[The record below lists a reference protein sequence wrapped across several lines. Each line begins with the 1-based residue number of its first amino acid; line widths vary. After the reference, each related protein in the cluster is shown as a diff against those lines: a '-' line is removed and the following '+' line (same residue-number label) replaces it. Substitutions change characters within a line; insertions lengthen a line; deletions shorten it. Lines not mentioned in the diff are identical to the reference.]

1 MSRTPGFLHYAL
13 LGLLLSAAG
22 GVLFTMLAP
31 LLGTD
36 NALRGVLALV
46 ALACLLYLLAVS
58 RERAGRVLTPL
69 LWLLGVALL
78 WTMQP
83 PLGLYALAH
92 VGGLWLIRSLYH
104 HPGPLAALL
113 DLGLTGLAFAA
124 ALWATAQTGSL
135 FLALWCFFLVQ
146 ALFVLI
152 PPAFPRATDPTD
164 AQQDRFRQ
172 ASRTAEAALRS
183 LSTKP

>member
-1 MSRTPGFLHYAL
+1 MNQAPGFLHHAL

-22 GVLFTMLAP
+22 GVLFFVLAP
-31 LLGTD
+31 LLGGSS
-36 NALRGVLALV
+36 ALRSVLALV
-46 ALACLLYLLAVS
+46 ALACLLHLLAVS

-69 LWLLGVALL
+69 LWLIGAALL
-78 WTMQP
+78 WAMQP
-83 PLGLYALAH
+83 PLALFALAH
-92 VGGLWLIRSLYH
+92 AGGLWLIRSLYH

-113 DLGLTGLAFAA
+113 DLGLTGLAFAT
-124 ALWATAQTGSL
+124 ALWATDRTGSL
-135 FLALWCFFLVQ
+135 FLTLWCFFLIQ

-172 ASRTAEAALRS
+172 ASRTAEAVLRN
-183 LSTKP
+183 LAPKP